1 MERSIQQQSLVA
13 RCGELLRVLG
23 GLTRAED
30 SDWLGLDMGMGQ
42 FKAMI
47 VLKEQGRQTVGGVA
61 RALKISEPSAS
72 LLVDKLVTRGMV
84 VRDTDPGD
92 RRRTL
97 VALSVSGDDLMT
109 RLRRSKEDRFAGWLS
124 QLPVDDLADLA
135 HGLEAL
141 VGVIEQSKA
150 PLDEEQA

>member
-1 MERSIQQQSLVA
+1 M
-13 RCGELLRVLG
+13 LG
-23 GLTRAED
+23 GLTKVDD

-61 RALKISEPSAS
+61 RALKITDPSAS
-72 LLVDKLVTRGMV
+72 LLIDRLVTRGMV

-97 VALSVSGDDLMT
+97 VALSSTGDDLMT
-109 RLRRSKEDRFAGWLS
+109 RLRRSKEGQLSGWLARLS
-124 QLPVDDLADLA
+124 EEDLAGLA

-150 PLDEEQA
+150 SLDREKE